1 MPVNDPKTSVAE
13 EPRQAGRRKAA
24 AFLLSLD
31 SETAAQVL
39 QRMSERD
46 VTMVSEE
53 MSRMRE
59 LSGSDVE
66 RTLLEYNAA
75 AGSEQVA
82 VAPMIQAILERALGK
97 EKAKDLLEKIRRQ
110 TKDAQPFRSL
120 TSLDAR
126 QISTLLRGEHPQ
138 VLALVIS
145 YLEPEVASELI
156 KGLEDDMRYE
166 VIKRIAATEEM
177 PAELV
182 RQVDEMLEVRAYSMG
197 SHFSDSTGALRFKT
211 VAHMLNISD
220 PSVSKSVMDRLNRE
234 APNIANEIQALM
246 FVFDDLRKIGD
257 RDMQKLLSEIDKAD
271 LALALKGAA
280 PELSEKL
287 LANLSSRARDNIKE
301 EMEMLGP
308 RPLSDVE
315 EAQKRIL
322 QQVRAMEERGD
333 IRINRGA
340 GEVMV

>member
-1 MPVNDPKTSVAE
+1 MNEPKKPVSE
-13 EPRQAGRRKAA
+13 EPRSAGRRKAA
-24 AFLLSLD
+24 SFLLSLD
-31 SETAAQVL
+31 SDTAAQIL
-39 QRMSERD
+39 QRLSERD

-53 MSRMRE
+53 MSRMRDI
-59 LSGSDVE
+59 SATDVE
-66 RTLLEYNAA
+66 RMLTEFGLV
-75 AGSEQVA
+75 AGTEQMA

-110 TKDAQPFRSL
+110 SRDAQPFRSL

-126 QISTLLRGEHPQ
+126 QIATLLRGEHPQ

-145 YLEPEVASELI
+145 FLESDVAAELI
-156 KGLEDDMRYE
+156 KGLTDDLRYE

-182 RQVDEMLEVRAYSMG
+182 RQIDEMIEVRAYSMG
-197 SHFSDSTGALRFKT
+197 SRTTDSSGDLRFKT
-211 VAHMLNISD
+211 VAQMLNISD
-220 PSVSKSVMDRLNRE
+220 PSVSKSVLDRLNRE
-234 APNIANEIQALM
+234 APTIANEIQALM
-246 FVFDDLRKIGD
+246 FVFDDLAKIGD

-271 LALALKGAA
+271 LALALKAA
-280 PELSEKL
+280 PPELSQKL